1 MMCRNL
7 NSHYRAS
14 FRCGLFFPPEV
25 EGELPIAPLFIFNA
39 SYPAE
44 ECKSG
49 NDNSRFI
56 SFCTAL
62 VSCCL
67 PKRTFSILIASSYQW
82 NKIVS
87 YIVYKG
93 PSYNN
98 KNEKNTDVTM
108 GDEICA

>member
-1 MMCRNL
+1 MQIWQRQLEIYQLLHRLGKLLSSQKHIL
-7 NSHYRAS
+7 N
-14 FRCGLFFPPEV
+14 F
-25 EGELPIAPLFIFNA
+25 IAL
-39 SYPAE
+39 
-44 ECKSG
+44 
-49 NDNSRFI
+49 
-56 SFCTAL
+56 
-62 VSCCL
+62 
-67 PKRTFSILIASSYQW
+67 SYQW